1 MIVIVVLLQLF
12 SNVAIGGFGLNRLIH
27 ILIAV
32 PSYIVPENKNPAF
45 ACGGFTTNGKKYQ
58 LFTVTSEACE
68 PFGPSTT
75 S

>member
-45 ACGGFTTNGKKYQ
+45 AGVLLQMVKNISC
-58 LFTVTSEACE
+58 L
-68 PFGPSTT
+68 P
-75 S
+75 

>member
-45 ACGGFTTNGKKYQ
+45 AGVLLQMVKNI
-58 LFTVTSEACE
+58 S
-68 PFGPSTT
+68 
-75 S
+75 